1 MNKKSVI
8 LESATTLFSEK
19 GFRETSM
26 AELSKITGA
35 AEGTIFYHF
44 KTKEELFVS
53 ILEEL
58 KKSIVQE
65 FEDYFRGSEFK
76 TGLQMVEG
84 AVSFYLLLS
93 TKMEDRFLLLHRHDP
108 YELAQSNSVC
118 RRHLEDIYNCFVNI
132 FEKAILRGQ
141 EDGSVVRTP
150 ARKTALIIFS
160 MVDGLVRFNTYSLY
174 DAGALYKDLIEACR
188 RILQNHQE
196 KLEDRSC

>member
-1 MNKKSVI
+1 MNKKTII
-8 LESATTLFSEK
+8 LENATTLFSEK

-44 KTKEELFVS
+44 KTKEELFVA

-65 FEDYFRGSEFK
+65 FEDYFRASEFK
-76 TGLQMVEG
+76 TGLEMVEG
-84 AVSFYLLLS
+84 AISFYLLLS

-108 YELAQSNSVC
+108 YELAQSNVVC
-118 RRHLEDIYNCFVNI
+118 RRHLEDIYNCFVDI

-141 EDGSVVRTP
+141 EDGSIDRTP

-174 DAGALYKDLIEACR
+174 DAGALYKDIIEACR
-188 RILQNHQE
+188 RMLRNHQVTS
-196 KLEDRSC
+196 EDRLC

>member
-1 MNKKSVI
+1 MNKKTII
-8 LESATTLFSEK
+8 LENATTLFSEK